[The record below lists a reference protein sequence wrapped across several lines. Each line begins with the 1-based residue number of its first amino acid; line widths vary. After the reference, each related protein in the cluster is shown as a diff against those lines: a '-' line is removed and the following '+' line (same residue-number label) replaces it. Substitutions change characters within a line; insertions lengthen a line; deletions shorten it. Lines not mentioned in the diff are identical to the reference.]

1 MPAPRHPKKKIHVHI
16 TYHSGLST
24 LTKYVILRPWVYISF
39 IIIQILMHYFESPI
53 FALSDEAAK
62 LGKAFW
68 DASGRMVNFI
78 RPFEKLDCRSDSSL
92 PVTQKRP

>member
-1 MPAPRHPKKKIHVHI
+1 
-16 TYHSGLST
+16 
-24 LTKYVILRPWVYISF
+24 
-39 IIIQILMHYFESPI
+39 MHYFESPI

-78 RPFEKLDCRSDSSL
+78 RPFEKLDCRRKVSL
-92 PVTQKRP
+92 PRLIIIIK